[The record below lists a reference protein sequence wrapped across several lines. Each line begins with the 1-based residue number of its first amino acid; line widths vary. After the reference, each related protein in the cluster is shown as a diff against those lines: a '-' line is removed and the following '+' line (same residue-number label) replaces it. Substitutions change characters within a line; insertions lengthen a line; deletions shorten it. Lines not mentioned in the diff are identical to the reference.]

1 MKSKLCIK
9 KYNEELGESETK
21 LLDTKEFPI
30 PKTYNELI
38 LNIKN
43 KFNKNIDDFS
53 LLAYT
58 KDEDEIPI
66 NNQQDLTD
74 HIDETKEFKIILEKE
89 LKEKKTSEI
98 NIDEL
103 LKYDINFNLDITDKD
118 LENII
123 DSQIKEIPEIQKDI
137 INDDIDFDSA
147 KYKEGINNRY
157 NDIIKDFNST
167 FDKKKENIYNN
178 KRNILEENINQKFLE
193 FGNVNLKDISEIIKE
208 HKEVKE
214 KSNNMNDDINEME
227 KAIKELHKNLVGE
240 EEKIT
245 LRFKQEIIN
254 EEIELK
260 RAKFISIPI
269 KIENFAK
276 EVYSKLFFVKD
287 DAKSSK
293 EINFGSGKAQKIT
306 MTGEFESGV
315 EETHPINL
323 TIKDPKPKETYTL
336 ILYMRENIEGN
347 NLSKG
352 ITILLK
358 IKGEEPEPEPDPKIK
373 IQEDAKKL
381 YSELIKEYNLSII
394 WTQEPEAINKFI
406 EFKNDKDSIIK
417 FIKSEFEKKD
427 EDLYDKLKE
436 DDFIDKDEAKK
447 IFSQQNYDEEKI
459 KEMIQKII
467 EEKKN
472 EKAEKLY
479 KEFLSKY
486 EKLKEK
492 TEIKDIIIN
501 KIKEFNF
508 DEEKTNE
515 YIKTFITDKDPKIKE
530 IIDKFD
536 EKYSITSI
544 INEEEFEAK
553 IIELNFNEEEIDN
566 WIEEKL
572 AE

>member
-1 MKSKLCIK
+1 MMKSKLCIK
-9 KYNEELGESETK
+9 EYNEELGESETK

-38 LNIKN
+38 SNIKN
-43 KFNKNIDDFS
+43 KFNKNLDDFS

-89 LKEKKTSEI
+89 SKEKKTSEI

-103 LKYDINFNLDITDKD
+103 LKYDLNFNLDITDKD

-167 FDKKKENIYNN
+167 FDKKIENIYNN
-178 KRNILEENINQKFLE
+178 KRTILEENINQKFLE

-227 KAIKELHKNLVGE
+227 KAIKELHKNLIGE

-260 RAKFISIPI
+260 KAKFISIPI
-269 KIENFAK
+269 KIENFGK

-287 DAKSSK
+287 DTKSSK
-293 EINFGSGKAQKIT
+293 
-306 MTGEFESGV
+306 
-315 EETHPINL
+315 
-323 TIKDPKPKETYTL
+323 
-336 ILYMRENIEGN
+336 
-347 NLSKG
+347 
-352 ITILLK
+352 
-358 IKGEEPEPEPDPKIK
+358 
-373 IQEDAKKL
+373 
-381 YSELIKEYNLSII
+381 
-394 WTQEPEAINKFI
+394 
-406 EFKNDKDSIIK
+406 
-417 FIKSEFEKKD
+417 
-427 EDLYDKLKE
+427 
-436 DDFIDKDEAKK
+436 
-447 IFSQQNYDEEKI
+447 
-459 KEMIQKII
+459 
-467 EEKKN
+467 
-472 EKAEKLY
+472 
-479 KEFLSKY
+479 
-486 EKLKEK
+486 
-492 TEIKDIIIN
+492 
-501 KIKEFNF
+501 
-508 DEEKTNE
+508 
-515 YIKTFITDKDPKIKE
+515 
-530 IIDKFD
+530 
-536 EKYSITSI
+536 
-544 INEEEFEAK
+544 
-553 IIELNFNEEEIDN
+553 
-566 WIEEKL
+566 
-572 AE
+572 

>member
-1 MKSKLCIK
+1 
-9 KYNEELGESETK
+9 
-21 LLDTKEFPI
+21 
-30 PKTYNELI
+30 
-38 LNIKN
+38 
-43 KFNKNIDDFS
+43 
-53 LLAYT
+53 
-58 KDEDEIPI
+58 
-66 NNQQDLTD
+66 
-74 HIDETKEFKIILEKE
+74 
-89 LKEKKTSEI
+89 
-98 NIDEL
+98 
-103 LKYDINFNLDITDKD
+103 
-118 LENII
+118 
-123 DSQIKEIPEIQKDI
+123 
-137 INDDIDFDSA
+137 
-147 KYKEGINNRY
+147 
-157 NDIIKDFNST
+157 
-167 FDKKKENIYNN
+167 
-178 KRNILEENINQKFLE
+178 
-193 FGNVNLKDISEIIKE
+193 
-208 HKEVKE
+208 
-214 KSNNMNDDINEME
+214 
-227 KAIKELHKNLVGE
+227 
-240 EEKIT
+240 
-245 LRFKQEIIN
+245 
-254 EEIELK
+254 
-260 RAKFISIPI
+260 
-269 KIENFAK
+269 
-276 EVYSKLFFVKD
+276 
-287 DAKSSK
+287 
-293 EINFGSGKAQKIT
+293 
-306 MTGEFESGV
+306 
-315 EETHPINL
+315 
-323 TIKDPKPKETYTL
+323 
-336 ILYMRENIEGN
+336 MRENIEGN

>member
-38 LNIKN
+38 SNIKN

-306 MTGEFESGV
+306 MT
-315 EETHPINL
+315 
-323 TIKDPKPKETYTL
+323 
-336 ILYMRENIEGN
+336 
-347 NLSKG
+347 
-352 ITILLK
+352 
-358 IKGEEPEPEPDPKIK
+358 
-373 IQEDAKKL
+373 
-381 YSELIKEYNLSII
+381 
-394 WTQEPEAINKFI
+394 
-406 EFKNDKDSIIK
+406 
-417 FIKSEFEKKD
+417 
-427 EDLYDKLKE
+427 
-436 DDFIDKDEAKK
+436 
-447 IFSQQNYDEEKI
+447 
-459 KEMIQKII
+459 
-467 EEKKN
+467 
-472 EKAEKLY
+472 
-479 KEFLSKY
+479 
-486 EKLKEK
+486 
-492 TEIKDIIIN
+492 
-501 KIKEFNF
+501 
-508 DEEKTNE
+508 
-515 YIKTFITDKDPKIKE
+515 
-530 IIDKFD
+530 
-536 EKYSITSI
+536 
-544 INEEEFEAK
+544 
-553 IIELNFNEEEIDN
+553 
-566 WIEEKL
+566 
-572 AE
+572 

>member
-9 KYNEELGESETK
+9 EYNEELGESETK

-306 MTGEFESGV
+306 MT
-315 EETHPINL
+315 
-323 TIKDPKPKETYTL
+323 
-336 ILYMRENIEGN
+336 
-347 NLSKG
+347 
-352 ITILLK
+352 
-358 IKGEEPEPEPDPKIK
+358 
-373 IQEDAKKL
+373 
-381 YSELIKEYNLSII
+381 
-394 WTQEPEAINKFI
+394 
-406 EFKNDKDSIIK
+406 
-417 FIKSEFEKKD
+417 
-427 EDLYDKLKE
+427 
-436 DDFIDKDEAKK
+436 
-447 IFSQQNYDEEKI
+447 
-459 KEMIQKII
+459 
-467 EEKKN
+467 
-472 EKAEKLY
+472 
-479 KEFLSKY
+479 
-486 EKLKEK
+486 
-492 TEIKDIIIN
+492 
-501 KIKEFNF
+501 
-508 DEEKTNE
+508 
-515 YIKTFITDKDPKIKE
+515 
-530 IIDKFD
+530 
-536 EKYSITSI
+536 
-544 INEEEFEAK
+544 
-553 IIELNFNEEEIDN
+553 
-566 WIEEKL
+566 
-572 AE
+572 

>member
-38 LNIKN
+38 SNIKN

-167 FDKKKENIYNN
+167 FDKKIENIYNN

-306 MTGEFESGV
+306 MT
-315 EETHPINL
+315 
-323 TIKDPKPKETYTL
+323 
-336 ILYMRENIEGN
+336 
-347 NLSKG
+347 
-352 ITILLK
+352 
-358 IKGEEPEPEPDPKIK
+358 
-373 IQEDAKKL
+373 
-381 YSELIKEYNLSII
+381 
-394 WTQEPEAINKFI
+394 
-406 EFKNDKDSIIK
+406 
-417 FIKSEFEKKD
+417 
-427 EDLYDKLKE
+427 
-436 DDFIDKDEAKK
+436 
-447 IFSQQNYDEEKI
+447 
-459 KEMIQKII
+459 
-467 EEKKN
+467 
-472 EKAEKLY
+472 
-479 KEFLSKY
+479 
-486 EKLKEK
+486 
-492 TEIKDIIIN
+492 
-501 KIKEFNF
+501 
-508 DEEKTNE
+508 
-515 YIKTFITDKDPKIKE
+515 
-530 IIDKFD
+530 
-536 EKYSITSI
+536 
-544 INEEEFEAK
+544 
-553 IIELNFNEEEIDN
+553 
-566 WIEEKL
+566 
-572 AE
+572 